1 MKYQERTYRRLVHRD
16 SLVSFRVMV
25 KETDLLVHATG
36 PLEDITKELILK
48 YRGYIEAYID
58 QNPEF
63 VATLRPWRIS
73 GPAPLIVKDMA
84 AAGEKVGVGPM
95 AAVAGAIAEHV
106 GLELLSHTREVIVEN
121 GGDVFLKADGPVT
134 IGIFAGLSPLSLRIG
149 LRIDSGYKPFAVCTS
164 SGTVGHSLSLGKADA
179 VCVLSGSGALADAA
193 ATSIGNRVQSKTDI
207 QEALDFGKRVEGVTG
222 IVVIIGDAI
231 GIWGDLEIVP
241 LKPLRKTDYGEKG

>member
-1 MKYQERTYRRLVHRD
+1 MYQERTYRRLAHRNN
-16 SLVSFRVMV
+16 LVSFRVTV
-25 KETDLLVHATG
+25 KETDVLVHASG

-48 YRGYIEAYID
+48 YRGYLEAYID
-58 QNPEF
+58 QNPKFAE
-63 VATLRPWRIS
+63 TLQPWRIS

-84 AAGEKVGVGPM
+84 AAGAKVGVGPM

-106 GLELLSHTREVIVEN
+106 GLELLSHTKEVVVEN
-121 GGDVFLKADGPVT
+121 GGDIFFKTDGPVT
-134 IGIFAGLSPLSLRIG
+134 IGIYAGLSPLSLRIG

-179 VCVLSGSGALADAA
+179 VCVLSGSCSLADAA

-231 GIWGDLEIVP
+231 GMWGELEIIP
-241 LKPLRKTDYGEKG
+241 LNPMRNTGSGKKG